1 MSIEV
6 KEVSGKKDLRKF
18 IEFELNHYKNHP
30 FHVPPLIFDEENTFN
45 PKKNPVFEFCDSA
58 LFMAYKDGK
67 PVGRIAAIVNNRSN
81 QKFNEKKARFGWI
94 EFIDDPEVS
103 RALLEKVEKWAKDKG
118 QTELIGPMGF
128 TDLDYEGCLTYGFDQ
143 LGTSS
148 TIYNYDY
155 YPSHIEAMGYGVDAS
170 WVEYKIYIPEGIPD
184 KHKRI
189 GEIVKKKYELT
200 VVEPKDRKKLVN
212 EYGQKV
218 FDLLNLAY
226 APLYGFCELTQKQ
239 IDYYI
244 NMYLPMLRLDCV
256 RSEERRVGKE
266 C

>member
-6 KEVSGKKDLRKF
+6 KKVSGKKDLRKF

-143 LGTSS
+143 
-148 TIYNYDY
+148 
-155 YPSHIEAMGYGVDAS
+155 
-170 WVEYKIYIPEGIPD
+170 
-184 KHKRI
+184 I
-189 GEIVKKKYELT
+189 GRAHV
-200 VVEPKDRKKLVN
+200 
-212 EYGQKV
+212 
-218 FDLLNLAY
+218 
-226 APLYGFCELTQKQ
+226 
-239 IDYYI
+239 
-244 NMYLPMLRLDCV
+244 
-256 RSEERRVGKE
+256 
-266 C
+266 